1 MANIKPSPQ
10 TRVLNMDFQHIL
22 THVEQRVAYLT
33 LNRPEVLNSFNEQMH
48 QEVAQILAEWETSE
62 QIKVI
67 VISGMGKGFCAGQ
80 DLSARKPEV
89 IEDPNYD
96 AGASLDRYYNP
107 LILKIANMPKVVVAA
122 VNGVAAGAGA
132 NIALACDIVVA
143 KQSASFIQSFSKVG
157 LIPDAGGTWI
167 LPRLVGHARAK
178 ALMLLGNKLSVDKAL
193 EWGMIWEVYPDDAL
207 QQQVN
212 ALAETLAMQP
222 LSSMK
227 LIKKALNLS
236 QQNSLEQQLDLE
248 RDLQREAGKSSN
260 YKEGVQAFMQ
270 KRQPNFD

>member
-1 MANIKPSPQ
+1 
-10 TRVLNMDFQHIL
+10 MDFQHIL

-33 LNRPEVLNSFNEQMH
+33 FNRPEVLNSFNEQMH
-48 QEVAQILAEWETSE
+48 LEVAQILTEWEKSE
-62 QIKVI
+62 KIKVI

-89 IEDPNYD
+89 IEDPDYD

-107 LILKIANMPKVVVAA
+107 LVLKIANMPKVVVAA

-167 LPRLVGHARAK
+167 LPRLVGQARAK
-178 ALMLLGNKLSVDKAL
+178 ALMLLGNKLSADKAL
-193 EWGMIWEVYPDDAL
+193 QWGMIWDVFPDDEFQNRL
-207 QQQVN
+207 NGLV
-212 ALAETLAMQP
+212 ETLALQP
-222 LSSMK
+222 SSSVR

-236 QQNSLEQQLDLE
+236 QQNSIEQQLNLE
-248 RDLQREAGKSSN
+248 RDLQREAGKSTN
-260 YKEGVQAFMQ
+260 YREGVQAFMQ

>member
-1 MANIKPSPQ
+1 
-10 TRVLNMDFQHIL
+10 MDFQHIL
-22 THVEQRVAYLT
+22 THVEQRIAYLT
-33 LNRPEVLNSFNEQMH
+33 FNRPEVLNSFNEQMH
-48 QEVAQILAEWETSE
+48 LEVAQILTEWEKSE
-62 QIKVI
+62 KIKVI

-89 IEDPNYD
+89 IEDPDYD

-107 LILKIANMPKVVVAA
+107 LVLKIANMPKVVVAA

-167 LPRLVGHARAK
+167 LPRLVGQARAK
-178 ALMLLGNKLSVDKAL
+178 ALMLLGNKLSADKAL
-193 EWGMIWEVYPDDAL
+193 QCGMIWDVFPDDEFQNQL
-207 QQQVN
+207 NGLV
-212 ALAETLAMQP
+212 ETLALQP
-222 LSSMK
+222 SSSVR

-236 QQNSLEQQLDLE
+236 QQNSIEQQLNLE
-248 RDLQREAGKSSN
+248 RDLQREAGKSTN
-260 YKEGVQAFMQ
+260 YREGVQAFMQ

>member
-1 MANIKPSPQ
+1 MN
-10 TRVLNMDFQHIL
+10 FQHIL
-22 THVEQRVAYLT
+22 VRVEQRIAYLT
-33 LNRPEVLNSFNEQMH
+33 FNRPEVLNSFNEQMH
-48 QEVAQILAEWETSE
+48 QEVAHILSEWETSE

-80 DLSARKPEV
+80 DLSARNPEV
-89 IEDPNYD
+89 IEHPDYD
-96 AGASLDRYYNP
+96 AGASLGQYYNP

-143 KQSASFIQSFSKVG
+143 KQSASFIQSFSRVG

-178 ALMLLGNKLSVDKAL
+178 ALTLLADKLSAEKAYQ
-193 EWGMIWEVYPDDAL
+193 WGMIWEVYPDDEF
-207 QQQVN
+207 QNQVT
-212 ALAETLAMQP
+212 ALAEMLALKP
-222 LSSMK
+222 SSSMK

-248 RDLQREAGKSSN
+248 RDLQREAGQSAN
-260 YKEGVQAFMQ
+260 YKEGVRSFMQ

>member
-1 MANIKPSPQ
+1 
-10 TRVLNMDFQHIL
+10 MDFQHIL
-22 THVEQRVAYLT
+22 THVEQHVAYLT

-48 QEVAQILAEWETSE
+48 QEVAQVLTEWEKIE

-80 DLSARKPEV
+80 DLSARKPEA

-96 AGASLDRYYNP
+96 AGASLARYYNP
-107 LILKIANMPKVVVAA
+107 LILKIATMPKVVVAA

-143 KQSASFIQSFSKVG
+143 KQSALFIQSFSKVG

-167 LPRLVGHARAK
+167 LPRLVGYARAK
-178 ALMLLGNKLSVDKAL
+178 ALMLLGNKLSADKAL
-193 EWGMIWEVYPDDAL
+193 EWGMIWDVYADATF
-207 QQQVN
+207 QQQVDE
-212 ALAETLAMQP
+212 LAQTLVMQP
-222 LSSMK
+222 SSSMK
-227 LIKKALNLS
+227 LIKNALSLS
-236 QQNSLEQQLDLE
+236 QQNSLQQQLDLE
-248 RDLQREAGKSSN
+248 RDLQCEAGRSPN

>member
-1 MANIKPSPQ
+1 
-10 TRVLNMDFQHIL
+10 MDFQHIL

-33 LNRPEVLNSFNEQMH
+33 FNRPEVLNSFNEQMH
-48 QEVAQILAEWETSE
+48 LEVAQILTEWEKSE
-62 QIKVI
+62 KIKVI

-89 IEDPNYD
+89 IEDPDYD

-107 LILKIANMPKVVVAA
+107 LVLKIANMPKVVVAA

-167 LPRLVGHARAK
+167 LPRLVGQARAK
-178 ALMLLGNKLSVDKAL
+178 ALMLLGNKLSADKAL
-193 EWGMIWEVYPDDAL
+193 QCGMIWDVFPDDEFQNQL
-207 QQQVN
+207 NGLV
-212 ALAETLAMQP
+212 ETLALEP
-222 LSSMK
+222 SSSVR

-236 QQNSLEQQLDLE
+236 QQNSLEQQLNLE
-248 RDLQREAGKSSN
+248 RDLQREAGKSTN
-260 YKEGVQAFMQ
+260 YREGVQAFMQ

>member
-1 MANIKPSPQ
+1 
-10 TRVLNMDFQHIL
+10 MDFQHIL

-33 LNRPEVLNSFNEQMH
+33 FNRPEVLNSFNEQMH
-48 QEVAQILAEWETSE
+48 LEVAQILTEWEKSE
-62 QIKVI
+62 KIKVI

-89 IEDPNYD
+89 IEDPDYD

-167 LPRLVGHARAK
+167 LPRLVGQARAK
-178 ALMLLGNKLSVDKAL
+178 ALMLLGNKLSADKAL
-193 EWGMIWEVYPDDAL
+193 QCGMIWDVFPDNEFQNQL
-207 QQQVN
+207 NGLV
-212 ALAETLAMQP
+212 ETLALQP
-222 LSSMK
+222 SSSVR

-236 QQNSLEQQLDLE
+236 QQNSLEQQLNLE
-248 RDLQREAGKSSN
+248 RDLQREAGKSTN
-260 YKEGVQAFMQ
+260 YREGVQAFMQ